1 MGSGSPAQATD
12 CAGPASVRL
21 GRLSMIRQD
30 SPPGPL
36 HCPVQPSGVNFQIVL
51 RTAAYPPH
59 GHEDISAP
67 FRNKTPNDSPYQPHL
82 SARTSAM
89 ARHRRQAR
97 KRLRMEASYRR
108 SSIGKTVPRRML
120 SVDLAG
126 RTFGVLVPLAFA
138 AVCMLGVLVPYSTL
152 RRLPPRRAGSTCSS
166 PQPPRLH
173 LRLPPASRLRR
184 IRPSPPPPRPRLV
197 PRLKGIAAPL
207 RRIDST

>member
-1 MGSGSPAQATD
+1 
-12 CAGPASVRL
+12 
-21 GRLSMIRQD
+21 MIRQD
-30 SPPGPL
+30 SPPVPL

-97 KRLRMEASYRR
+97 KRLRMEASCRR
-108 SSIGKTVPRRML
+108 SSIGKAVPRRML

-126 RTFGVLVPLAFA
+126 RTKARRTGPTGPNPARGAYGGGEDASRPRGSVFLSRFLYVAVSSAVYVDLLVPSLEQYIFSAPFGHQLGQPLDEFGLGEAELAHD
-138 AVCMLGVLVPYSTL
+138 VVPHG
-152 RRLPPRRAGSTCSS
+152 P
-166 PQPPRLH
+166 
-173 LRLPPASRLRR
+173 
-184 IRPSPPPPRPRLV
+184 
-197 PRLKGIAAPL
+197 
-207 RRIDST
+207 